1 MGRDIWPG
9 SPPGDPQLRLEVRST
24 TLTSDAGL
32 LLPRELDERLGLNM
46 LMGRPRTDPRTGHN
60 REFPLRDLFRQPID
74 RRLAGYED
82 TNDGAERLAEDP
94 AFRRLASRE
103 RGETSVAL
111 TSRFETKSVGVP
123 RGPGDRPSSL
133 DVRIS
138 RPCGRMVR
146 GGNRGSTEGASW
158 GVSRL
163 QGSTRRH
170 S

>member
-1 MGRDIWPG
+1 
-9 SPPGDPQLRLEVRST
+9 
-24 TLTSDAGL
+24 LTPDAGL

-46 LMGRPRTDPRTGHN
+46 LMGRPHTDPRTGHN
-60 REFPLRDLFRQPID
+60 RQFPRDLFRPPID
-74 RRLAGYED
+74 RRVAGYED
-82 TNDGAERLAEDP
+82 TNHGAERLAEDP

-103 RGETSVAL
+103 RSETSVAL
-111 TSRFETKSVGVP
+111 TSRFETKRRRSSAGT
-123 RGPGDRPSSL
+123 RGPPMDL

>member
-94 AFRRLASRE
+94 ALRRLASRE
-103 RGETSVAL
+103 RRETSVAL
-111 TSRFETKSVGVP
+111 TSRFETKRRRSSAGT
-123 RGPGDRPSSL
+123 RGPPIEL
-133 DVRIS
+133 DVCIS

-146 GGNRGSTEGASW
+146 GGNKGSTEGASW